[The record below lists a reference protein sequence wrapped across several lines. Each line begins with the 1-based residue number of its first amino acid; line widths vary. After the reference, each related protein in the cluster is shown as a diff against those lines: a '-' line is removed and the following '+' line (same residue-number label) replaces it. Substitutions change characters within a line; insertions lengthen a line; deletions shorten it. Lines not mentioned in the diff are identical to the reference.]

1 MMSMSYEQVRRR
13 ALTQSTLAMR
23 KRRGALRRARWSNS
37 WANLRKLSFK
47 HRFAIKVAA
56 LCLVAGL
63 LFGLLGSGLMSR
75 FFPQQ
80 VTSGIT
86 AVSIPTPIPVLVTPV
101 AASGEE
107 ANLNLKLST
116 ELLTNPKGETQ

>member
-13 ALTQSTLAMR
+13 ALTQSTLAM
-23 KRRGALRRARWSNS
+23 
-37 WANLRKLSFK
+37 RKLSFK

-63 LFGLLGSGLMSR
+63 LFGLLGSGLVGR

-80 VTSGIT
+80 VTPGIT
-86 AVSIPTPIPVLVTPV
+86 AVSIPTPTPVLVTPV

-116 ELLTNPKGETQ
+116 ELLTNPKGETP